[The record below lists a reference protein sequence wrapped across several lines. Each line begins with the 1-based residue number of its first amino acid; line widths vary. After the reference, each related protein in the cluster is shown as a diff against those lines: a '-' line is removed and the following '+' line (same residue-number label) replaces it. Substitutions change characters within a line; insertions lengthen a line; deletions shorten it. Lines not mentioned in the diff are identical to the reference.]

1 MSTRAYIAA
10 LDIGTTT
17 VRCFILNEDCKIQGS
32 AKELVK
38 IIHLI

>member
-1 MSTRAYIAA
+1 MPEKTYLAA

-17 VRCFILNEDCKIQGS
+17 VRCFILNEDCKIQGT

-38 IIHLI
+38 VTIY